1 MEIIIIFISFAI
13 FTAVLFY
20 KIGRDSYQKKH
31 EFMVKYT
38 IADLYE
44 TFAEEFYP
52 NDPDGKM
59 KIAHRMRAR
68 AQYDLLQMEKA
79 GL

>member
-1 MEIIIIFISFAI
+1 MELTFVFISFAI

-31 EFMVKYT
+31 EFIVKYT
-38 IADLYE
+38 INDLYE
-44 TFAEEFYP
+44 TFAAEFYP

-68 AQYDLLQMEKA
+68 AAYDLIQLQRT